1 MKLLILTS
9 YWEPERVAS
18 SYLTDNLNEAFA
30 AADMETVVYAPMPT
44 RGVSDEVRAAYR
56 HRERETLAGGKRI
69 VHRFPMFGE
78 RRNVVLRALRYV
90 LVCFCQFFAGCFARD
105 ARRCDVLYV
114 ASTPPIQ
121 GAMAALVKMVRGIPF
136 IYGLQDIF
144 PDSLVSTGI
153 AKKGGLVWKVGRV
166 IENFTYR
173 HADKIIVISEDF
185 KQNIMAK
192 GVKEEKIEVV
202 YNWVDEQAVVPIERK
217 DNVLFSRYGLDPDI
231 FYLCYAGNIGLT
243 QNMDGLLEVM
253 EALQQ
258 EQPDIHLVLVGDGV
272 YINKVKEI
280 IADRQL
286 RNVHLLPFQPY
297 EEIAHVFSLGDV
309 GLVISKP
316 GVGANSV
323 PSKTWSIMAAGRP
336 VIACFDA
343 NELRTIVEQNHCG
356 VFVPA
361 GDMAAFKAA
370 VLRLYHDRPLCQKMG
385 CNGRQFV
392 KSHLSKEKGTG
403 EYVRIIKS
411 LKETTNSTN

>member
-1 MKLLILTS
+1 MRMRLLQLTS
-9 YWEPERVAS
+9 YCAPEQISS
-18 SYLTDNLNEAFA
+18 SYLIDNRNEAFA
-30 AADMETVVYAPMPT
+30 QAGIKTIVYTPTPT
-44 RGVSDEVRAAYR
+44 RGVTEEIRQEYKR
-56 HRERETLAGGKRI
+56 RRKETMLGGMRTIHRYPLFREG
-69 VHRFPMFGE
+69 
-78 RRNVVLRALRYV
+78 RNTVMRALRYI
-90 LVCFCQFFAGCFARD
+90 LMCFMEFIIAIFAKD
-105 ARRCDVLYV
+105 ARRCSALLVF
-114 ASTPPIQ
+114 STPPIQ
-121 GAMAALVKMVRGIPF
+121 GAMAALVKKVRGIPF

-153 AKKGGLVWKVGRV
+153 AKKGGLAWRMGRV

-202 YNWVDEQAVVPIERK
+202 YNWVDEQTVVPIERK
-217 DNVLFSRYGLDPDI
+217 DNVLFSRYGLDPDA

-253 EALQQ
+253 RELQQ
-258 EQPDIHLVLVGDGV
+258 ECPDIHLVLVGDGV

-280 IADRQL
+280 IADHQL
-286 RNVHLLPFQPY
+286 HNVHLLPFQPY

-356 VFVPA
+356 IVAPA
-361 GDMAAFKAA
+361 GDMSAFKAA
-370 VLRLYHDRPLCQKMG
+370 VLRLYHDRPLCQEMG
-385 CNGRQFV
+385 RNGRQFV
-392 KSHLSKEKGTG
+392 KSHLSKEKRTS
-403 EYVRIIKS
+403 EYVRIVKS
-411 LKETTNSTN
+411 LMH

>member
-1 MKLLILTS
+1 MNLLYLTS
-9 YWEPERVAS
+9 YYHPERIAS
-18 SYLTDNLNEAFA
+18 SHLDRDRDEALA
-30 AADMETVVYAPMPT
+30 HVGIRTVVYTPTPT
-44 RGVSDEVRAAYR
+44 RGISADVRKHYR
-56 HRERETLAGGKRI
+56 WKHTEQMQGGAVT
-69 VHRFPMFGE
+69 VHRFPIFGE
-78 RRNVVLRALRYV
+78 GRNVLLRALRYL
-90 LVCFCQFFAGCFARD
+90 LVCICQFFLGCFASD
-105 ARRCDVLYV
+105 ARRCSALLVF
-114 ASTPPIQ
+114 STPPIQ

-153 AKKGGLVWKVGRV
+153 AKKDGLAWKVGRI
-166 IENFTYR
+166 IENLTYR

-192 GVKEEKIEVV
+192 GVPEEKIEIV

-217 DNVLFSRYGLDPDI
+217 DNVLFSRYGLNPDF
-231 FYLCYAGNIGLT
+231 FYLYYAGNIGLT
-243 QNMDGLLEVM
+243 QNMDGLLHVM
-253 EALQQ
+253 EELQH
-258 EQPDIHLVLVGDGV
+258 EHPDIHLVLVGDGV

-370 VLRLYHDRPLCQKMG
+370 VLRLYQDRWLCRQMG
-385 CNGRQFV
+385 GNGRQFV
-392 KSHLSKEKGTG
+392 LNNLTKEAGT
-403 EYVRIIKS
+403 EKYVRIIRS
-411 LKETTNSTN
+411 INNNS